1 MAEDVVVEGNTVSR
15 KRVGARWWY
24 RLKTWR
30 LEGLPEGLGTFEW
43 LFAAATRLPGA
54 TFAALFTAW
63 TAAVIALWIAAFS
76 AIASIVL
83 TAFGITVSGQAAGVF
98 AFTSHT
104 SGGVIFLGALV
115 AGAVGFGTAFAA
127 IYTSSTIGAIPL
139 VATALLVGIVIGLV
153 FGLISTV
160 MEPKLLEWRGYRRP
174 SAREKA
180 EHLDEAAAMALGP
193 LGIRSAPYL
202 RIMDSEVPQA
212 WTYTR
217 TIVISKGLLEKLDA
231 EELAGVL
238 AHELTHWRRGD
249 GFAMRM
255 VWCFGWPVGVL
266 YGLGMFLQGARFGA
280 SEPPHSSGKGTVK
293 GATTFLT
300 FLGWMFLWPSWL
312 LTRFVLVPM
321 TAKDSRLAEYEA
333 DAGASAI
340 GLGDGLSRA
349 LKEISKWEGNRNA
362 WDAALARTHPPTEL
376 RREALDG
383 DRPPEA
389 AITAPTDATAISKEN
404 AAWLGIIVLVLA
416 FLAFSHYIPVL
427 HTRPTNPFW

>member
-1 MAEDVVVEGNTVSR
+1 MAEDVVVEGITV
-15 KRVGARWWY
+15 KRRRRVARQWH
-24 RLKTWR
+24 RLKTWK
-30 LEGLPEGLGTFEW
+30 LDGLPDELGTFEW
-43 LFAAATRLPGA
+43 LFSAATRLPGA

-76 AIASIVL
+76 AIASVVL

-153 FGLISTV
+153 FGLISTL
-160 MEPKLLEWRGYRRP
+160 MESKMLEWRGYRRP

-193 LGIRSAPYL
+193 MNLHGTPYL

-217 TIVISKGLLEKLDA
+217 TIVLSKGLIEKLDA

-255 VWCFGWPVGVL
+255 VWCFGWPVGIL

-280 SEPPHSSGKGTVK
+280 SEPPHSSGKSTAK

-312 LTRFVLVPM
+312 LTRFVLIPM
-321 TAKDSRLAEYEA
+321 TANDSRLAEYEA

-349 LKEISKWEGNRNA
+349 LKEVSVWEGNRNA
-362 WDAALARTHPPTEL
+362 WDSALARSHPPTEL

-383 DRPPEA
+383 DRPPED
-389 AITAPTDATAISKEN
+389 AIAAPTDATAISKEN
-404 AAWLGIIVLVLA
+404 AAWLGIIVAVLA

>member
-1 MAEDVVVEGNTVSR
+1 MAEAVVPEGTAV
-15 KRVGARWWY
+15 KRRRRVARWWHH
-24 RLKTWR
+24 LKTWR

-43 LFAAATRLPGA
+43 LFSAAVRLPGA

-63 TAAVIALWIAAFS
+63 TAAVIALWVAAIS
-76 AIASIVL
+76 AIATVVL

-98 AFTSHT
+98 SLTSHT
-104 SGGVIFLGALV
+104 SGGVIFLGTFV
-115 AGAVGFGTAFAA
+115 AGAVAFGTVFAT

-153 FGLISTV
+153 FGLISTA
-160 MEPKLLEWRGYRRP
+160 MEPRLLEWRGYRRP

-193 LGIRSAPYL
+193 MNLRSTPYL

-217 TIVISKGLLEKLDA
+217 TIVLSKGLIEVLDA

-255 VWCFGWPVGVL
+255 VWCFGWPVGIL
-266 YGLGMFLQGARFGA
+266 YGLGMYLQGARFGA

-340 GLGDGLSRA
+340 GLSDGLSRA
-349 LKEISKWEGNRNA
+349 LKQISVWEGNRNA
-362 WDAALARTHPPTEL
+362 WDAALARSHPPTEL

-383 DRPPEA
+383 DSPQQDL
-389 AITAPTDATAISKEN
+389 IQAPTNINAISKEN
-404 AAWLGIIVLVLA
+404 AAWLGITVLVLV

>member
-1 MAEDVVVEGNTVSR
+1 MAEAVVPEGIAVER
-15 KRVGARWWY
+15 RRRIARRWHQ
-24 RLKTWR
+24 LKTWR

-43 LFAAATRLPGA
+43 LFSAAVRLPGA

-76 AIASIVL
+76 ALASVVL

-98 AFTSHT
+98 SLTSHT
-104 SGGVIFLGALV
+104 SGGVIFLGAFV

-139 VATALLVGIVIGLV
+139 VATALLIGVVIGLL
-153 FGLISTV
+153 FGLISTL
-160 MEPKLLEWRGYRRP
+160 MEPKMLEWRGYRRP

-180 EHLDEAAAMALGP
+180 EHLDEAAAMALAP
-193 LGIRSAPYL
+193 MNLRSTPFL
-202 RIMDSEVPQA
+202 RVMDSAVPQA

-217 TIVISKGLLEKLDA
+217 TIVLSKGLIEKLDA

-255 VWCFGWPVGVL
+255 VWCFGWPVGIL

-280 SEPPHSSGKGTVK
+280 SEPPHSSGKSTMK

-300 FLGWMFLWPSWL
+300 LLGWMFLWPSWL
-312 LTRFVLVPM
+312 LTRFVLIPM
-321 TAKDSRLAEYEA
+321 SANDSRLAEYEA

-349 LKEISKWEGNRNA
+349 LRRISVWEGNRNA
-362 WDAALARTHPPTEL
+362 WDAALARSHPPTEL
-376 RREALDG
+376 RLEALDG
-383 DRPPEA
+383 DSPQQDL
-389 AITAPTDATAISKEN
+389 IKAPTNVNAASKEQVV
-404 AAWLGIIVLVLA
+404 WFGVLVLVLV
-416 FLAFSHYIPVL
+416 FLGFSHYIPVL

>member
-1 MAEDVVVEGNTVSR
+1 MTETGVSEGS
-15 KRVGARWWY
+15 VGTRRRRIRRWWHVC
-24 RLKTWR
+24 TSWR

-43 LFAAATRLPGA
+43 LFSASLRLPGA
-54 TFAALFTAW
+54 TAGALFTAW

-127 IYTSSTIGAIPL
+127 IYTSSTIGTIPL
-139 VATALLVGIVIGLV
+139 VATALLIGIVIGLV
-153 FGLISTV
+153 FGLISTL
-160 MEPKLLEWRGYRRP
+160 MEPKLLAWRGYRRA
-174 SAREKA
+174 SAREER
-180 EHLDEAAAMALGP
+180 EHLNEAVAMVRASMNL
-193 LGIRSAPYL
+193 RSTPYL
-202 RIMDSEVPQA
+202 LVMDSAVPQA

-217 TIVISKGLLEKLDA
+217 TIVLSKGLIEGLDT

-255 VWCFGWPVGVL
+255 VWCFGWPVGIL

-280 SEPPHSSGKGTVK
+280 SEPPHSSGTSTAK
-293 GATTFLT
+293 GATTLLT

-312 LTRFVLVPM
+312 LTRFVLIPM
-321 TAKDSRLAEYEA
+321 TANNSRLAEYEA

-349 LKEISKWEGNRNA
+349 LKRISVWEGNRNA
-362 WDAALARTHPPTEL
+362 WDAALAQSHPPTEL
-376 RREALDG
+376 RLEALDG
-383 DRPPEA
+383 DSPQQKD
-389 AITAPTDATAISKEN
+389 ITAPTNVTAISKEN
-404 AAWLGIIVLVLA
+404 AAWLGILVLVLVV
-416 FLAFSHYIPVL
+416 LAFSHYIPVL